1 MPNSA
6 LNPSLPEP
14 SMSQN
19 PNARATQLRQQQFLN
34 GLHNLMAKRNTPLPP
49 FLTGVPVPTYD
60 PARSPWA
67 AIEPG
72 SEIGSFKLADKD
84 VNLFK
89 LWSLVFGHGGGQAV
103 CLCASEILVLFADL
117 LKAQQQ
123 QWMEPDIEPL

>member
-6 LNPSLPEP
+6 LNPSLLEP

-19 PNARATQLRQQQFLN
+19 PNARTTQLRQQQFLN

-49 FLTGVPVPTYD
+49 FLTGVPVPNYD
-60 PARSPWA
+60 QARSPWA

-89 LWSLVFGHGGGQAV
+89 LWGLVFAHGGGQV
-103 CLCASEILVLFADL
+103 VRLYASEPLKRFAYL

-123 QWMEPDIEPL
+123 Q